1 MKRYLS
7 YFIEVYDTSGALYT
21 YVFPRTLYGIS
32 ELQGVYKH
40 TLEVISQKFDCLADS
55 DGSLSI
61 SQLEAIYNLNNL
73 RTLHIGEELSVT
85 PKNKKK
91 FMEYRILIYEVGVN
105 E

>member
-1 MKRYLS
+1 MKKYLS
-7 YFIEVYDTSGALYT
+7 YFVEVYKDNYLFT
-21 YVFPRTLYGIS
+21 YVYPRTLFD
-32 ELQGVYKH
+32 YKDE
-40 TLEVISQKFDCLADS
+40 TGAYKSALEVISQKFDLIPES
-55 DGSLSI
+55 DGSLSLP
-61 SQLEAIYNLNNL
+61 QLEELYHLNNL